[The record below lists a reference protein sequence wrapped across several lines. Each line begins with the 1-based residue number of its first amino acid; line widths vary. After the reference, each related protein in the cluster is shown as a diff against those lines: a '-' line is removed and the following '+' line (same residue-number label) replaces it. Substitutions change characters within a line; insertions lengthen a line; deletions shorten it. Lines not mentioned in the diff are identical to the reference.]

1 MTNEDGKNPVV
12 ARHLEALA
20 NAAKNY
26 TLAEFA
32 NISGGANDFTGAT
45 SIAGGL
51 SGLVPAPSIGDENK
65 FLRGDGSWASISSGG
80 GSSSGNVLGTVAA
93 TVDGGLW
100 YELVN
105 NAPVLKLR
113 SGNYEYAF
121 AYDSMKYAGSN
132 TELVSY
138 LPFENSATE
147 DVCGNVW
154 TATGNA
160 SLDSSVK
167 KFGAASAHFP
177 SGAYISAT
185 DVLHLSAEKW
195 TFDAW
200 LYLVSTSGAHGY
212 FGLGATNTTTG
223 IEVLAS
229 NVYIADNSGS
239 NWATQVSTATLGWDA
254 TNTWMHVAIVKDGSS
269 LMFFKDGVKKYTCT
283 LQTDIYGTGAFSIGT
298 STVTRTGNDLY
309 FDSVRFFEGVAL
321 WTDDFTPP
329 TASDYD

>member
-1 MTNEDGKNPVV
+1 MTNGQNVAR
-12 ARHLEALA
+12 ARHLEDVA
-20 NAAKNY
+20 NASKRY
-26 TLAEFA
+26 TLAELA

-65 FLRGDGSWASISSGG
+65 FLRGDGSWSDETI
-80 GSSSGNVLGTVAA
+80 LPTVASS
-93 TVDGGLW
+93 VDGGFWLDVSGDIPVPKFFFGGAA
-100 YELVN
+100 YVFGGASGVSIDSGNAGSTLPAELV
-105 NAPVLKLR
+105 A
-113 SGNYEYAF
+113 
-121 AYDSMKYAGSN
+121 
-132 TELVSY
+132 Y
-138 LPFENSATE
+138 LPFDESATA

-254 TNTWMHVAIVKDGSS
+254 TNTWIHVAIVKDGSS
-269 LMFFKDGVKKYTCT
+269 LMFFKDGVKKYTYT
-283 LQTDIYGTGAFSIGT
+283 LQTDIYDTGAFSIGT